1 MCKLLSE
8 LLVFPV
14 YLGESVVLMAVKL
27 QLRNRS
33 VRLLRRGSL
42 CSLDCPEACSADQAV
57 SDLPASASASTPA
70 LASLS
75 PSPVL
80 GLKASSTSPGSR

>member
-57 SDLPASASASTPA
+57 SDLPASASASLVLDDSCVPPRPLCA
-70 LASLS
+70 
-75 PSPVL
+75 VL
-80 GLKASSTSPGSR
+80 GSQT